1 MKGCPICG
9 RLYPDDSGFCP
20 VDGSELMSATNAPPN
35 SSVAD
40 TRVGS
45 LLFERYHLRRVVADG
60 GMGRVYEAL
69 DMVGRRNVAVKVLH
83 ENVNRDPIEV
93 ERFKREFE
101 ISAELPH
108 EFIAQVFDFR
118 ATGEGAHALV
128 MEFLF
133 GEELR
138 ATLSRERTIPAARLV
153 RMVSQV
159 AIALDAAHERKFV
172 HRDLKPDNIYLC
184 QSADGDTVKVLDF
197 GSVKDNAKG
206 ARQLTVVG
214 TTIGSPYY
222 MAPEQA
228 QALDTLD
235 HRADVWSMGAIVFE
249 CVTGQVPFSGPT
261 GASILMSI
269 LTKDAPRL
277 SSVARDIGATVSHRL
292 DAVVERALRKAP
304 ALRYQSMGAFADALG
319 AAFGLTG
326 NHVAWARTREGE
338 LTEAIAHGLKTM
350 ADGEPEA
357 PTPEDSFFGGS
368 DALAASVP
376 PRITH
381 GPAAGASLEPPSDLS
396 PIAGLPSAQGNWIW
410 LIALGVV
417 GLLLALSFWAL

>member
-1 MKGCPICG
+1 
-9 RLYPDDSGFCP
+9 
-20 VDGSELMSATNAPPN
+20 MSATNAPPN

-69 DMVGRRNVAVKVLH
+69 DMLESRNVAVKVLH
-83 ENVNRDPIEV
+83 DSVSRDPIEV

-101 ISAELPH
+101 ISADLPH

-118 ATGEGAHALV
+118 PISGGSHALV

-138 ATLSRERTIPAARLV
+138 ATLTRERTIPAARLV
-153 RMVSQV
+153 RMVSQA

-184 QSADGDTVKVLDF
+184 QTADGDTVKVLDF

-228 QALDTLD
+228 QALETLD

-261 GASILMSI
+261 GAAILMSI
-269 LTKDAPRL
+269 LTKEAPRL
-277 SSVARDIGATVSHRL
+277 SDVARDVGLSIPRRL

-304 ALRYQSMGAFADALG
+304 SLRYQSMGAFADALG
-319 AAFGLTG
+319 GAFELEGDHLS
-326 NHVAWARTREGE
+326 WAHTREGD
-338 LTEAIAHGLKTM
+338 LTSAIQSGLAKLPQ
-350 ADGEPEA
+350 GEPEA

-376 PRITH
+376 PRVTPRP
-381 GPAAGASLEPPSDLS
+381 PAMTLDPPSDK
-396 PIAGLPSAQGNWIW
+396 PAVPGLPQSNTSWIW
-410 LIALGVV
+410 LTALGLVAV
-417 GLLLALSFWAL
+417 LLVLSFWAL